1 MVFGAVAVADSSSSS
16 TSRRQT
22 EGDSEMIFL
31 SIPWRIGEN
40 VVHSFKLQAI
50 SLVVS
55 CLAEEVTL
63 TLTGWETKINFPK
76 WPELIDGP
84 FLTV

>member
-1 MVFGAVAVADSSSSS
+1 MAVADSSPSS

-31 SIPWRIGEN
+31 SIPRRIGEN

-63 TLTGWETKINFPK
+63 TGWETKINFPK